1 MPASEGA
8 MRLIATSLAALAWLA
23 APAQAAPPEC
33 GAQDVIDI
41 VKLGFDTVQEY
52 DLKSTRRLAGV
63 DEIVD
68 LGVVRHAAVRDK
80 YDESRFCRG
89 RARTSEG
96 ETFAVWFRVYVRA
109 RDNDFGGVRP
119 CFAKY
124 NPTPNRDCSADDAAK
139 KPR

>member
-1 MPASEGA
+1 
-8 MRLIATSLAALAWLA
+8 
-23 APAQAAPPEC
+23 
-33 GAQDVIDI
+33 
-41 VKLGFDTVQEY
+41 
-52 DLKSTRRLAGV
+52 LKSTRRLADV

-68 LGVVRHAAVRDK
+68 LGVVRHAPVRDK

-89 RARTSEG
+89 RAKLADG
-96 ETFAVWFRVYVRA
+96 ETIAVWFRVYIRQ

-124 NPTPNRDCSADDAAK
+124 NPRHITDCSKDDAAL

>member
-1 MPASEGA
+1 MTARTMRVAASLIGLACLAISGGPAN
-8 MRLIATSLAALAWLA
+8 
-23 APAQAAPPEC
+23 AAPPGC
-33 GAQDVIDI
+33 GEKDVIDI
-41 VKLGFDTVQEY
+41 VKLGFDSVQEY
-52 DLKSTRRLAGV
+52 ELKSTRRLAGV
-63 DEIVD
+63 DEVAD

-89 RARTSEG
+89 RARLADG
-96 ETFAVWFRVYVRA
+96 EAFAVWYRVYIRA

-124 NPTPNRDCSADDAAK
+124 NPPHITDCSKDDAAL